1 MLDLCLVEEL
11 LLEEEKLYRD
21 RVRDFVERE
30 CMGLVAEYFEK
41 GAFPLQLIP
50 AMADLGLFGVHL
62 DGFGCKKISH
72 TLYGLICQELGRC
85 DSGLRAMFSVQN
97 SLVMDPIYRYGSP
110 DQKEKWLPVLAK
122 GEAIGCFALSEPEA
136 GSNPSA
142 MTTRAE
148 PRGSSFLLNG
158 TKMWITHGTLAQVAL
173 IWAKLGEEIRGFLV
187 ETSTPGLAAS
197 PIRRKF
203 SYRTSPT
210 ALLTL
215 DDCVVPQ
222 ESMLPHARG
231 LKSVLQCLNSA
242 RYGVACGALGSA
254 LACYQAAHSFAMR
267 RQVFDRPV
275 ASYQLVQQ
283 KLVSMAVEITKAQL
297 LCLRVGRLMDQGRA
311 VPAQISLVK
320 LNNVRQAMEIARTAR
335 DILGARG
342 ILADHHVIRHLC
354 DMEALATLEG
364 TETIHTLILGE
375 HLTGIQAFH

>member
-1 MLDLCLVEEL
+1 MLDLCLLEEL
-11 LLEEEKLYRD
+11 LLQEEKLCRD

-62 DGFGCKKISH
+62 EGFGCKKISH

-110 DQKEKWLPVLAK
+110 EQKEKWLPVLAK

-283 KLVSMAVEITKAQL
+283 KLVAMAMEITKAQL

-320 LNNVRQAMEIARTAR
+320 LNNVRQAMDIARTAR